1 MNIQNIEQNITL
13 AHNTLMQ
20 VMVNGEGTIRMAE
33 ALTLLRQAVQE
44 IREGNAQE
52 EAKEETK

>member
-1 MNIQNIEQNITL
+1 MENRSIEQKITQ

-20 VMVNGEGTIRMAE
+20 IMVNGDGAIRMAE

-44 IREGNAQE
+44 IGE
-52 EAKEETK
+52 EKEKE

>member
-1 MNIQNIEQNITL
+1 MVEEKIIN
-13 AHNTLMQ
+13 AHNKLMSIT
-20 VMVNGEGTIRMAE
+20 VSGDGAIRMAE